1 MSFTDHQ
8 PHCCQQH
15 PMQHDCGCS
24 SPIQTNC
31 NTPPSCA
38 PVAKAACQ
46 PSVAVG
52 LCVKPL
58 CGVIAMPE
66 LDHQAMP
73 VQGANVPNNNYY
85 RRLIK
90 QGKLQQ
96 IDCDS
101 GEITQR
107 EWTGHKA
114 CSFSHLFKDQQVLNI
129 FSLLSQSESGSP
141 SVYRIKIDVKS
152 SVSADG
158 IMLVRGNAQDLLLV
172 GSAREWQGHD
182 DGIGNLSPATDFYL
196 YLQDGDEVTIS
207 WDELA

>member
-1 MSFTDHQ
+1 MSFSDHQ

-15 PMQHDCGCS
+15 PMQHDCGCP

-96 IDCDS
+96 IDCDT
-101 GEITQR
+101 GEIAQQ
-107 EWTGHKA
+107 EWTGRKVA
-114 CSFSHLFKDQQVLNI
+114 SFHHDFEGAQVVNI
-129 FSLLSQSESGSP
+129 ATLLMQSSSGNPAPHNIDINIARSASGVMLAMDATNTIITQSGSR
-141 SVYRIKIDVKS
+141 SWS
-152 SVSADG
+152 
-158 IMLVRGNAQDLLLV
+158 
-172 GSAREWQGHD
+172 GHD
-182 DGIGNLSPATDFYL
+182 DGLGNLTPATDFLL
-196 YLQDGDEVTIS
+196 YLREGDTAKIS
-207 WDELA
+207 WSELA